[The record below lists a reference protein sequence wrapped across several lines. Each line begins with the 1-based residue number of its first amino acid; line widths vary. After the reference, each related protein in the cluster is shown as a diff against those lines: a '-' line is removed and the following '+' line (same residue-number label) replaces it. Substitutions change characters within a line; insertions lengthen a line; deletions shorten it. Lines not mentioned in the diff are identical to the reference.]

1 MLSTYP
7 RRLTAE
13 ALTQRRGSSR
23 TSSQSDR
30 SKHRYSGTSEFLAHV
45 QLDDD
50 PRAPIQQSVGEEFR
64 QHDDVVTI
72 LMFYHRRA
80 SPKHRYNMIE
90 VEYGGRGHRTRLRND
105 LNDQLVCLEVPPS
118 FVYKGAKGRGLAGQ
132 GGRAKGVLLPLGVGV
147 LPPILVGV
155 GFAEGERERGGPA
168 TSPCPNRT
176 RGGGRRAATLGC
188 PFLLSTKA
196 H

>member
-7 RRLTAE
+7 RRPTAE

-23 TSSQSDR
+23 TSSRSDR

-64 QHDDVVTI
+64 QHDGVVTI
-72 LMFYHRRA
+72 LMFYRRRA

-105 LNDQLVCLEVPPS
+105 LNDQLVCLW
-118 FVYKGAKGRGLAGQ
+118 GA
-132 GGRAKGVLLPLGVGV
+132 
-147 LPPILVGV
+147 
-155 GFAEGERERGGPA
+155 
-168 TSPCPNRT
+168 PCP
-176 RGGGRRAATLGC
+176 C
-188 PFLLSTKA
+188 I
-196 H
+196 